1 MPRDVGSQ
9 GRDVGSQGCAQ
20 QLRLQLPPGPGNFL
34 LHILSLGPFFRILKL
49 ERTDSALN
57 YWCDSPFKP
66 ERPPRGSPTSPSPD
80 SKGLTLYWELGAGSA
95 GGLNSQG
102 SYRGKEAEICRMGR
116 GNKRPTGRGRGTP
129 GSVPTPAGGRG
140 PF

>member
-9 GRDVGSQGCAQ
+9 GRDMGSQGCAQ

-57 YWCDSPFKP
+57 YWCDSPSSQRDP
-66 ERPPRGSPTSPSPD
+66 
-80 SKGLTLYWELGAGSA
+80 LGAA
-95 GGLNSQG
+95 PQAPPQIP
-102 SYRGKEAEICRMGR
+102 RA
-116 GNKRPTGRGRGTP
+116 
-129 GSVPTPAGGRG
+129 
-140 PF
+140 